1 MSVHHNLDPYPIPK
15 ESQPLYVNEPWLID
29 PSREPELKKDVENY
43 KQPEA
48 ADDNV
53 RIYVPL
59 DLNHDAILRRLDY
72 VIGKYGE
79 ASEAN
84 EFYFSG
90 EVDKILSQLEIY
102 DQKRFIKNLPKDGS
116 KHSTDGKKL
125 AADIITK
132 LEEIED
138 AGAETFPF
146 ELIDELKAEY
156 LGE

>member
-1 MSVHHNLDPYPIPK
+1 MSTHHNLDPYPIPN
-15 ESQPLYVNEPWLID
+15 EAQPLYVNEPWLID

-48 ADDNV
+48 AADNV

-59 DLNHDAILRRLDY
+59 DLNHDAVLRRLDY
-72 VIGKYGE
+72 VINKYGE

-90 EVDKILSQLEIY
+90 EVGKVISLLEIY
-102 DQKRFIKNLPKDGS
+102 DQYRFIKDPPKDGS
-116 KHSTDGKKL
+116 RHSTDGKKL
-125 AADIITK
+125 VTDIIAR
-132 LEEIED
+132 LEAIED

-146 ELIDELKAEY
+146 EMIEELKTEY
-156 LGE
+156 GI